1 MSMFLFIELYFCYIS
16 ATVLPKL
23 NATPRFEGEN
33 DLEVLSSLHDLNVID
48 PVTKKI
54 MTKAVRNSKCGH
66 VYDKASILTMIK
78 QSGKKGFRSVVVDW
92 QSDLAFLFRS
102 LQYLLFIEM
111 LSDKPTLPNSRLLF

>member
-78 QSGKKGFRSVVVDW
+78 QSGKKGFRSVVVD
-92 QSDLAFLFRS
+92 
-102 LQYLLFIEM
+102 
-111 LSDKPTLPNSRLLF
+111 